1 MLKPQINHQTQS
13 TKTLFPLE
21 KPFLIGNGGQSF
33 LLQIQSMPPSSN
45 KAPKVR
51 VGFSSSNIQAITSPF
66 STSWG
71 SRKSDTINVKAV
83 VTVTRTIGSI
93 ISDVTLDTDDLKDL
107 MGRSLQLELV
117 CAELDPKTGQEKPTV
132 KAFAARDILASDL
145 SNIKYKADFKVPL
158 DFGEVG
164 AIYVK
169 NEHRTEF
176 FLKDVVLEGFPNSP
190 LKITCDSWIQPKSV
204 EEKRIFFTYKSY
216 LPSETPNGLEKLRS
230 KELEKLRGNGQ
241 GRRKTSDRIYDY
253 DVYNDLGSPD
263 TDPNLARP
271 VLGGKQNPYPRRG
284 RTGRPPCKKD
294 QNSESRDALVFY
306 VPRDESFSGIKTATF
321 GAKALYALLHSL
333 IPTLTSL
340 IMDRDRGFPY
350 FTEIDKLFN
359 EGVNLPKKTKASL
372 VSVIPRLVKDVKD
385 TADNILKF
393 ETPDAMDR
401 DKFFWFRDEE
411 FARQTL
417 AGLNPYALQLVTE
430 WPLKSKLDPEIY
442 GPPQSAITKEIVEH
456 EIRGFMT
463 LEEALEQKKL
473 FMLDYHDLL
482 LPFVEKVRQQKDT
495 SFYGSR
501 TLFFL
506 NPDGTL
512 RPVAIELTRPP
523 MDGKPQWKRVY
534 TPSWHSTECWLWK
547 IAKSHVLAH
556 DSGYHQLVSHWLR
569 THCCTEPYIIAT
581 NRQLSAMHPIYR
593 LLNPHFRYTMEINAL
608 ARLALI
614 NAEGVIESSFSP
626 GKDSIAF
633 SSYIYD
639 KQWRFDTEALP
650 KDLISRGLAVEDR
663 SAPHGVKLTIEDNPF
678 ANDGLVLWDIIKQW
692 VTDYVNHYYPD
703 PSLVESDKELQ
714 AWWSEIRNVGHGD
727 KKDEP
732 WWPVLKTSE
741 DLIEIV
747 TTIVWVTSGHH
758 ASVNF
763 GQYTYGG
770 YFPNRP
776 TITRT
781 NMPDEDQTEEKW
793 KYFMEKPEAV
803 LLETLPSQIQ
813 ATKVMAVLDTLSTHS
828 PEEEYLGDIV
838 EPSWEQDPVINAA
851 FQRFNGRLKDFE
863 GVVDG
868 RNADTNLKNR
878 NGAGMMPYELLK
890 PFSKAG
896 VTGKGVPYS
905 ISI

>member
-1 MLKPQINHQTQS
+1 MLKPQVNHHTQS

-21 KPFLIGNGGQSF
+21 KPFLFGNGGQSF
-33 LLQIQSMPPSSN
+33 LLQVQSRPSSSN

-51 VGFSSSNIQAITSPF
+51 VGFSSNIKAISIPF
-66 STSWG
+66 TG
-71 SRKSDTINVKAV
+71 GRNNTFTKVKAV
-83 VTVTRTIGSI
+83 VTVKRTIGSL
-93 ISDVTLDTDDLKDL
+93 ISDVTLTPGDIKELF
-107 MGRSLQLELV
+107 GRSLQLELV
-117 CAELDPKTGQEKPTV
+117 SAELDPKTGSEKATV
-132 KAFAARDILASDL
+132 KDFADRDNFANDGFDITYRAE
-145 SNIKYKADFKVPL
+145 FKVPL

-169 NEHRTEF
+169 SNQDFEF
-176 FLKDVVLEGFPNSP
+176 FLKDVVLEGFPNGP
-190 LKITCDSWIQPKSV
+190 INITCESWIQPKSV
-204 EEKRIFFTYKSY
+204 EEKRVFFTYKSF
-216 LPSETPNGLEKLRS
+216 LPSKTPNGLERLRDE
-230 KELEKLRGNGQ
+230 ELMKLRGNGQ
-241 GRRKTSDRIYDY
+241 GWRQASDRIYDY

-263 TDPNLARP
+263 SKQDLARP
-271 VLGGKQNPYPRRG
+271 VLGGKQHPYPRRC
-284 RTGRPPCKKD
+284 RTGRNPCRKD
-294 QNSESRDALVFY
+294 PKSETRVRDNLTFY

-340 IMDRDRGFPY
+340 IVDRDRGFPY

-359 EGVNLPKKTKASL
+359 EGVNLPKKDKKSL
-372 VSVIPRLVKDVKD
+372 INVIPRLVKGVAD
-385 TADNILKF
+385 TAENILKF

-430 WPLKSKLDPEIY
+430 WPLESTLDPKIY
-442 GPPQSAITKEIVEH
+442 GPPESAITKEIIEH

-482 LPFVEKVRQQKDT
+482 LPYVEKVRQLEDR
-495 SFYGSR
+495 SFYASR

-523 MDGKPQWKRVY
+523 MDGKPQWKRAY

-547 IAKSHVLAH
+547 IAKAHVLAH

-614 NAEGVIESSFSP
+614 NADGVIESSFSP
-626 GKDSIAF
+626 GKESIEL
-633 SSYIYD
+633 SSFAYD
-639 KQWRFDTEALP
+639 KQW
-650 KDLISRGLAVEDR
+650 RGLAVEDP
-663 SAPHGVKLTIEDNPF
+663 SAPHGLKLTIEDNPF
-678 ANDGLVLWDIIKQW
+678 ATDGLVLWDIIKQW

-714 AWWSEIRNVGHGD
+714 AWWFEIRNVGHAD

-758 ASVNF
+758 AAVNF

-781 NMPDEDQTEEKW
+781 HMPDEEPTEETW
-793 KYFMEKPEAV
+793 KLFMEKPEAV
-803 LLETLPSQIQ
+803 LLEALPSQIQ

-838 EPSWEQDPVINAA
+838 EPSWKQDPVINAA
-851 FQRFNGRLKDFE
+851 FERFNGKLKEFE
-863 GVVDG
+863 GIVDG
-868 RNADTNLKNR
+868 RNANTNLKNR

-890 PFSKAG
+890 PFSKPG